1 MTRRT
6 ALLAALS
13 GMLLLAGCGGA
24 GGTSPGGPASTAAS
38 GGTAGGATGGA
49 PKTSA
54 AVLTVEPGNGTVD
67 VAPQGALKVAVAGGK
82 LTKVDVTDQAG
93 SPVAGAITPD
103 GLGWAPAAGL
113 AVGTAYR
120 VSAEAADAHGLPTTA
135 TSAFTTLTPKRTVK
149 AEDNVV
155 TGETFGVGM
164 IISVNFA
171 GDVKNK
177 EAAAKAVTV
186 EASDGT
192 VVKGHWFDD
201 RRLDLR
207 PESFW
212 KPDTKVKVHFR
223 TKSVELSPG
232 VYGATDRDEE
242 FTIGRSKISE
252 VDASAHQMVVKKAG
266 QPDQQIPITAGDN
279 NNPSWNG
286 TMVVSAMSRMER
298 MRSEGVPGL
307 VGAGYDTERPHALRL
322 TNTGTYVH
330 GNPLAGGAVGR
341 ANISHGCI
349 GLVDTAAGDP
359 NSTAGR
365 YYADSMVGDVVTVRG
380 SVHKQALDPANG
392 LSGWNLDWATW

>member
-1 MTRRT
+1 MNRRT
-6 ALLAALS
+6 AVLAALS
-13 GMLLLAGCGGA
+13 GVLLIAGCGGA
-24 GGTSPGGPASTAAS
+24 GGTSPSGPAGTAA
-38 GGTAGGATGGA
+38 AGGAASSA
-49 PKTSA
+49 PKTST
-54 AVLTVEPGNGTVD
+54 AVVTVEPQNGAEG

-82 LTKVDVTDQAG
+82 LTKVDVTDPAG
-93 SPVAGAITPD
+93 APVTGAITPD

-120 VSAEAADAHGLPTTA
+120 VSAEAADANGLSTTA
-135 TSAFTTLTPKRTVK
+135 TSAFTTLTPKRTVR

-164 IISVNFA
+164 IISVDFA

-177 EAAAKAVTV
+177 EAAAKAITV

-223 TKSVELSPG
+223 TKNVEVSPG

-252 VDASAHQMVVKKAG
+252 VDASTHQMTVKKAG
-266 QPDQQIPITAGDN
+266 QPDQQIPITAGDDD
-279 NNPSWNG
+279 NPSWNG
-286 TMVVSAMSRMER
+286 TMVVSARSRMER

-322 TNTGTYVH
+322 TSTGTYVH
-330 GNPLAGGAVGR
+330 GNPNAGPAVGR
-341 ANISHGCI
+341 YNMSHGCI
-349 GLVDTAAGDP
+349 GLLDTAAGDP
-359 NSTAGR
+359 NSAAGR
-365 YYADSMVGDVVTVRG
+365 FYADSIVGDVVTVRG

-392 LSGWNLDWATW
+392 LSGWNLDWARW